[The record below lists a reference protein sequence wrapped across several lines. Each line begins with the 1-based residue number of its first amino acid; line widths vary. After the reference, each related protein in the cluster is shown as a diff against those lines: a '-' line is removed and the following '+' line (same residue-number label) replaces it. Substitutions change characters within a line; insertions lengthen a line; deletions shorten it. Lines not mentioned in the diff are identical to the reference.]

1 MQHTLLP
8 QFFQQELI
16 AAAAQTGRIDM
27 IDAVTESLRLRAA
40 YRFHTEES
48 LKTRVFLHEPKGE
61 YSGTFITPAPV
72 RI

>member
-16 AAAAQTGRIDM
+16 AAAQTGRIDV
-27 IDAVTESLRLRAA
+27 IDAVTESLRLRVA